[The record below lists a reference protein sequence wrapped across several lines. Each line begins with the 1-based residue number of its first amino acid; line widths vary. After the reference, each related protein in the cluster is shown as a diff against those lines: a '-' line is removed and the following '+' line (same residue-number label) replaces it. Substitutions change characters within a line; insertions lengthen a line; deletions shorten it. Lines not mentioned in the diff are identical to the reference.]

1 MAGESRSS
9 GRRAP
14 AGPVVDFSA
23 RLRTLAV
30 DICAR
35 VPELSHIDPQ
45 RVLFCISRSRAAG
58 THGVY
63 ARIAPLRFADGKTE
77 YTRRR
82 GRYVE
87 HFRQSPFFHDGR
99 EILYLIHL
107 MLPRFLRLSFEQ
119 KLSTILHELYHI
131 SERCDGDIRRFA
143 GRNFAHGS
151 SRRAYNRRIAEL
163 ATHYRASGP
172 DPALLDFLHLTED
185 GWLRRE
191 YRLSGVTVPLPRARL
206 VARKRV

>member
-1 MAGESRSS
+1 MAEECRSPSR
-9 GRRAP
+9 RPP

-30 DICAR
+30 DMCSR
-35 VPELSHIDPQ
+35 VPELSHINTEK
-45 RVLFCISRSRAAG
+45 VLFCISRSRAAG
-58 THGVY
+58 THGTY
-63 ARIAPLRFADGKTE
+63 ARIAPLRFAGGKTE

-82 GRYVE
+82 GRYIE
-87 HFRQSPFFHDGR
+87 TFSQPPLYHDGR

-143 GRNFAHGS
+143 GRNFAHGA
-151 SRRAYNRRIAEL
+151 SRRHYNRRIDDL
-163 ATHYRASGP
+163 AMHYQDSGP
-172 DPALLDFLHLTED
+172 DRATLDFLHLTEE

-191 YRLSGVTVPLPRARL
+191 YRLSGIIVPLPRARL
-206 VARKRV
+206 IHRKRV

>member
-1 MAGESRSS
+1 
-9 GRRAP
+9 
-14 AGPVVDFSA
+14 
-23 RLRTLAV
+23 
-30 DICAR
+30 